1 MRRSTLAR
9 DLAAV
14 GFVLATT
21 GSIAHAQAQNQN
33 GLPQNQNGNPQNQNN
48 PPRVSAT
55 PELDSALLFGA
66 GVFGL
71 GAASSVLRLIRH
83 RRDPDHQGQP
93 RA

>member
-1 MRRSTLAR
+1 MRRSILAR
-9 DLAAV
+9 HLASI
-14 GFVLATT
+14 GLVLVTT
-21 GSIAHAQAQNQN
+21 GSVAHAQSQKQN

-48 PPRVSAT
+48 SPRVSAT
-55 PELDSALLFGA
+55 PELDSALLFSA
-66 GVFGL
+66 GVIGL

>member
-1 MRRSTLAR
+1 MRRSILAR
-9 DLAAV
+9 HLASI
-14 GFVLATT
+14 GLVLVTT
-21 GSIAHAQAQNQN
+21 GSVAHAQSQNQN
-33 GLPQNQNGNPQNQNN
+33 GQAQNQNGNPQNQNN

>member
-1 MRRSTLAR
+1 MRRSILAPH
-9 DLAAV
+9 LAAI
-14 GFVLATT
+14 GLVLATT
-21 GSIAHAQAQNQN
+21 GSVAHAQSQNQN
-33 GLPQNQNGNPQNQNN
+33 GQAQNQNGNPQNQNN

-83 RRDPDHQGQP
+83 RRDPEQGQP

>member
-33 GLPQNQNGNPQNQNN
+33 GQNQNN
-48 PPRVSAT
+48 GQNGGPRLSAT
-55 PELDSALLFGA
+55 PELDSALLFGV

-71 GAASSVLRLIRH
+71 GAASSVLRRIGR
-83 RRDPDHQGQP
+83 RRDPEHRTGP

>member
-1 MRRSTLAR
+1 MRRSILAR
-9 DLAAV
+9 HLASI
-14 GFVLATT
+14 GLVLVTT
-21 GSIAHAQAQNQN
+21 GSVAHAQSQNQN
-33 GLPQNQNGNPQNQNN
+33 GQAQNQNGNPQNQNN
-48 PPRVSAT
+48 PPRLSAT

>member
-1 MRRSTLAR
+1 MRRSILAR
-9 DLAAV
+9 HLASI
-14 GFVLATT
+14 GLVLVTT
-21 GSIAHAQAQNQN
+21 GSVAHAQSQNQN
-33 GLPQNQNGNPQNQNN
+33 GQAQNQNGNPQNQNN

-83 RRDPDHQGQP
+83 RRDPDRQGQP